1 LYDYRVSERNK
12 ENKVRRTT
20 TRRKEENVRQGSH
33 LQSGTNL
40 VSTLKHTLRLVA
52 ASDFQTFGRCI
63 GKLYEIAFAAS
74 TATETRTKSTGSKEN
89 QQH

>member
-12 ENKVRRTT
+12 GNKVRRTT

-33 LQSGTNL
+33 LQSGTSL
-40 VSTLKHTLRLVA
+40 GSTLKYTLRLVA
-52 ASDFQTFGRCI
+52 ASDFQTFRRCI

-74 TATETRTKSTGSKEN
+74 TETETRTKKMYRV
-89 QQH
+89 